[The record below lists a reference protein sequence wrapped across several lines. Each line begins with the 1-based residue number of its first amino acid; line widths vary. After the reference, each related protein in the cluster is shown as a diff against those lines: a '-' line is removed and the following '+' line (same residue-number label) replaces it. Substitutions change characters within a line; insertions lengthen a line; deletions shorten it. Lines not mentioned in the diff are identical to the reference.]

1 MAADGLPIELLRRV
15 QRYLLGHL
23 PELVTLALVVLLAHA
38 AADAVWQ
45 ATGQAFAPPAGADR
59 AGAPGRSA
67 SQGAGP
73 APEQGIKRIAAR
85 NLFGQAPPQNP
96 TGNGPINA
104 PETGLNL
111 KLYGIFT
118 SGRAG
123 RSRAIIARGNQDEK
137 IYGVGD
143 QLPGNAVVTH
153 IYPDRVIIRRN
164 GALEALRLPH
174 ANKQDLLHGSAA
186 QGNAGPGPGS
196 SGGAQLAQVRNQILS
211 NPDKLANLVRVRPVY
226 RSGKLAGYRVY
237 PGPDGSLF
245 HRLGLH
251 PGDLV
256 KSVNGVDLDQPS
268 KAFNL
273 MQTLKGAS
281 QLSLVVDRGGQ
292 QKTVTVSL
300 DN

>member
-1 MAADGLPIELLRRV
+1 MAADGLPIELLRQA

-23 PELVTLALVVLLAHA
+23 PELVTLLLVVLLAHA
-38 AADAVWQ
+38 AAGAFWQ
-45 ATGQAFAPPAGADR
+45 ATSLAVAPPAGA
-59 AGAPGRSA
+59 G
-67 SQGAGP
+67 QAGP
-73 APEQGIKRIAAR
+73 EAANTSHGTPRSPEQGIKRIAAR
-85 NLFGQAPPQNP
+85 NLFGEAAAGMPE
-96 TGNGPINA
+96 GNGPINA

-123 RSRAIIARGNQDEK
+123 RSRAIIAQGNQDEK
-137 IYGVGD
+137 IYGIGD
-143 QLPGNAVVTH
+143 RLPGNAVVTR
-153 IYPDRVIIRRN
+153 IYPERVIIRRN

-174 ANKQDLLHGSAA
+174 TGKRDLLHASAA
-186 QGNAGPGPGS
+186 QGNAGAGTSDGS
-196 SGGAQLAQVRNQILS
+196 PLAQVRNQILS

-251 PGDLV
+251 SGDLV
-256 KSVNGVDLDQPS
+256 KSVNGVALDQPS

-273 MQTLKGAS
+273 MQTLEGAS
-281 QLSLVVDRGGQ
+281 QLSLVVDRGGRQ
-292 QKTVTVSL
+292 QTVTVSL